1 MGFRNV
7 KLEFMKKI
15 NQIDVK
21 GFRITVLT
29 IEDETFISLTDM
41 ARNKNPKEPKDVVK
55 NWMRNRSTIEFLA
68 IWEQLNNP
76 DFKGVEID
84 PLLYEAG
91 SNSFTLSPNRW
102 IELTKAKGIK
112 SKQGRN
118 GGTFAHQDIALEFAS
133 WISAEFKVYLLNE
146 FKRLKQN
153 ENDRLKIEWNISRM
167 LAKVNYHI
175 HTDAI
180 KGNLIPPE
188 ITKQQQSFIYSNEA
202 DLLNVALFGKTAKEW
217 RLANPDLEGNIRDY
231 ASIEQLVVLSNMES
245 INAEFIKAGIEAK
258 ERLIKLNQI
267 AISQIKILLEN
278 SQLKKLK

>member
-1 MGFRNV
+1 
-7 KLEFMKKI
+7 MKET

-29 IEDETFISLTDM
+29 IGDETFISLTDM
-41 ARNKNPKEPKDVVK
+41 ARNKNPGEPKDVVK

-68 IWEQLNNP
+68 IWEQLSNP

-84 PLLYEAG
+84 PLLFEAG

-102 IELTKAKGIK
+102 IELTDAKGMI

-133 WISAEFKVYLLNE
+133 WISAEFKVYMLKE
-146 FKRLKQN
+146 FKRLKQD
-153 ENDRLKIEWNISRM
+153 ENDRLKIEWNLSRM

-180 KGNLIPPE
+180 KENLIPPT

-202 DLLNVALFGKTAKEW
+202 DLLNVALFGQTAKEW
-217 RLANPDLEGNIRDY
+217 RTKNPDLEGNIRDY
-231 ASIEQLVVLSNMES
+231 ATLEQLVVLSNMES
-245 INAEFIKAGIEAK
+245 LNSVLIEQGLAQG
-258 ERLIKLNQI
+258 ERLKQLNAVAINQLQTLIKYN
-267 AISQIKILLEN
+267 ATR
-278 SQLKKLK
+278 KLQ